1 MAIDTEAIKVHVRGI
16 LEALGDDPDREGLK
30 ETPDRVARM
39 YEEVFEGM
47 NYTNHEIAQMFNKTF
62 TDRMEFGSASRD
74 MVIVRDIDIFSY
86 CEHHLA
92 LMYDM
97 KVTVAYIPKEKV
109 IGLSKIARIAD
120 MVAKRLQLQEQIT
133 IGVIQYDVRD
143 IDKSFKALHEQGF
156 GSCELNYSE
165 KRFTKELAEQVKA
178 ASEKHR
184 IRVTTLVGVPG
195 SKSTWNF
202 RQGPA
207 TIGLVPIDERFEKLD
222 LYRKM
227 IDFCVQAGIPAMH
240 SHFGFIPEDP
250 SSAQY
255 KDFIEVMRGLATYAK
270 ERNVLIYFE
279 TGQETPI
286 TLIRAIRDI
295 GTGNLFI
302 NCDLA
307 NLLMYGKSNSLDAV
321 KLFGNLIKEFH
332 AKDGKYPDPN
342 NPYELGH
349 EVPIPTG
356 DVDFPAVIAELK
368 KQGFK
373 GAITIEC
380 ELNGT
385 RHDYVIQ
392 TRKYLQELL
401 DR

>member
-1 MAIDTEAIKVHVRGI
+1 MDVRG
-16 LEALGDDPDREGLK
+16 GYGLIG
-30 ETPDRVARM
+30 PV
-39 YEEVFEGM
+39 
-47 NYTNHEIAQMFNKTF
+47 
-62 TDRMEFGSASRD
+62 
-74 MVIVRDIDIFSY
+74 
-86 CEHHLA
+86 
-92 LMYDM
+92 M
-97 KVTVAYIPKEKV
+97 KA
-109 IGLSKIARIAD
+109 
-120 MVAKRLQLQEQIT
+120 QEQIT
-133 IGVIQYDVRD
+133 IGVIQYDVCD
-143 IDKSFKALHEQGF
+143 IDKSFKDLHEQGF

-178 ASEKHR
+178 ASKKHR

-207 TIGLVPIDERFEKLD
+207 TIGLVPTDERSEKLD
-222 LYRKM
+222 VYRKM

-250 SSAQY
+250 SSVQY

-270 ERNVLIYFE
+270 ERNVMIYFE

-332 AKDGKYPDPN
+332 AKDGKYPDPG
-342 NPYELGH
+342 NPYELGR
-349 EVPIPTG
+349 EVPIYG
-356 DVDFPAVIAELK
+356 RCRFPR
-368 KQGFK
+368 
-373 GAITIEC
+373 C
-380 ELNGT
+380 
-385 RHDYVIQ
+385 
-392 TRKYLQELL
+392 

>member
-1 MAIDTEAIKVHVRGI
+1 MAW
-16 LEALGDDPDREGLK
+16 L
-30 ETPDRVARM
+30 
-39 YEEVFEGM
+39 
-47 NYTNHEIAQMFNKTF
+47 
-62 TDRMEFGSASRD
+62 
-74 MVIVRDIDIFSY
+74 
-86 CEHHLA
+86 
-92 LMYDM
+92 LM
-97 KVTVAYIPKEKV
+97 
-109 IGLSKIARIAD
+109 R
-120 MVAKRLQLQEQIT
+120 
-133 IGVIQYDVRD
+133 
-143 IDKSFKALHEQGF
+143 
-156 GSCELNYSE
+156 
-165 KRFTKELAEQVKA
+165 
-178 ASEKHR
+178 
-184 IRVTTLVGVPG
+184 RVTTLVGVPG

>member
-1 MAIDTEAIKVHVRGI
+1 M
-16 LEALGDDPDREGLK
+16 
-30 ETPDRVARM
+30 
-39 YEEVFEGM
+39 
-47 NYTNHEIAQMFNKTF
+47 
-62 TDRMEFGSASRD
+62 
-74 MVIVRDIDIFSY
+74 
-86 CEHHLA
+86 
-92 LMYDM
+92 
-97 KVTVAYIPKEKV
+97 
-109 IGLSKIARIAD
+109 
-120 MVAKRLQLQEQIT
+120 
-133 IGVIQYDVRD
+133 
-143 IDKSFKALHEQGF
+143 
-156 GSCELNYSE
+156 
-165 KRFTKELAEQVKA
+165 
-178 ASEKHR
+178 
-184 IRVTTLVGVPG
+184 PG

-227 IDFCVQAGIPAMH
+227 IDFVYRLVFRLCTRILDLFQRIR
-240 SHFGFIPEDP
+240 

-349 EVPIPTG
+349 EVPILR
-356 DVDFPAVIAELK
+356 AM
-368 KQGFK
+368 
-373 GAITIEC
+373 
-380 ELNGT
+380 
-385 RHDYVIQ
+385 
-392 TRKYLQELL
+392 
-401 DR
+401 